1 MQANRWNPLRPATAF
16 EFANPARRGSE
27 PPFISSL
34 VSALSRHLIGQASFG
49 LALAFVA
56 SVLWFT
62 GLQPVRAASSRQAP
76 SVSQTAVFLIKA
88 HQTAKVLHVI
98 VQVRRGSLAEPLD
111 KITAASLFPGKV
123 RMVAP
128 AGGFVAL
135 DVTPEQA
142 LTLARNPHVRHISS
156 DYGVATNGLLG
167 GLLGD
172 VLGGSTGLL
181 SQLVGGLLAGDDSS
195 TSTSISYETQRS
207 YADVAWQQGLM
218 GDGVGVAIVDSGIAP
233 HPDLAGRIVAWQDF
247 VNGESTPYDDYG
259 HGTHV
264 AGIVAGDGA
273 ASANYSSHFVGI
285 APHVNLIG
293 VKVLDENG
301 MGTTSGVI
309 QGIDWCI
316 QNAKQYNIRVINL
329 SLGHAVY
336 ESYATDPLCQEVEA
350 AWNAGI
356 VVVVAAGNYGR
367 LSNNQSLLAN
377 NSGYGTNYGSICS
390 PGNDPDVITVGAM
403 KLGSN
408 PNDRSEDY
416 IASYSS
422 RGPTMGDDI
431 LKPDIIAFGNLT
443 VSCYDPAGTL
453 DQTYTGNVVAP
464 SQYGGSGSPEYFIL
478 SGTSMS
484 TPAVS
489 GAAALMLENSP
500 NISPDTVKL
509 RMMLSADKWGTDP
522 FTYGAGYLDI
532 PAALSC
538 QATSTGLMTSPT
550 VTQLSNGLVGIVTP
564 TGSDEAI
571 WGNSALWGGRVMSN
585 NTIMDSSTVD
595 GQSALWGGRAA
606 YGSSTTWGSSAL
618 WGKSVTSGD
627 GGSQGQQVLSL
638 GDLLDSILDLL

>member
-1 MQANRWNPLRPATAF
+1 MNVRRWSPLAPITAF
-16 EFANPARRGSE
+16 ENATARRHSSQL
-27 PPFISSL
+27 PFALSLIST
-34 VSALSRHLIGQASFG
+34 LSRHVFGQAAFG
-49 LALAFVA
+49 LALAFLLSA
-56 SVLWFT
+56 LWCA
-62 GLQPVRAASSRQAP
+62 GIQPAQAQPNHPAP
-76 SVSQTAVFLIKA
+76 SVAQVAKSLLHE
-88 HQTAKVLHVI
+88 HQSAKVLHVI
-98 VQVRRGSLAEPLD
+98 VQVRNSALAGPLT
-111 KITAASLFPGKV
+111 KTTAASLFGGKV

-135 DVTPEQA
+135 DVTPAQA
-142 LTLARNPHVRHISS
+142 LALAHNPIVRHISF

-167 GLLGD
+167 NLLGG
-172 VLGGSTGLL
+172 VTGLL
-181 SQLVGGLLAGDDSS
+181 SQLVGPLLAGDDSS
-195 TSTSISYETQRS
+195 TDSSISYETQRS
-207 YADVAWQQGLM
+207 YADVAWQQGVM
-218 GDGVGVAIVDSGIAP
+218 GDGVGVAIVDSGIAL
-233 HPDLAGRIVAWQDF
+233 HPDIAGRVVGWQDF
-247 VNGESTPYDDYG
+247 VNGQPAPYDDYG
-259 HGTHV
+259 HGTHI
-264 AGIVAGDGA
+264 AGIIAGNGA
-273 ASANYSSHFVGI
+273 ASAGYSSHFVGI

-293 VKVLDENG
+293 VKVLDQNG

-367 LSNNQSLLAN
+367 VTNNENIFLN
-377 NSGYGTNYGSICS
+377 NSGYGTNYGSVCS

-403 KLGSN
+403 KLGQN
-408 PNDRSEDY
+408 PSDRNEDS

-431 LKPDIIAFGNLT
+431 LKPDITAFGNLV
-443 VSCYDPAGTL
+443 VSCYDPNGTL
-453 DQTYTGNVVAP
+453 DQQYSTNVVPP
-464 SQYGGSGSPEYFIL
+464 SQFGGSGSPEYFIL

-484 TPAVS
+484 TPVVA

-500 NISPDTVKL
+500 NISPATVKL

-522 FTYGAGYLDI
+522 FTYGTGYLDI

-538 QATSTGLMTSPT
+538 QANALVPMTSPQ
-550 VTQLSNGLVGIVTP
+550 VTKLSNGLVGIVTP
-564 TGSDEAI
+564 DGSNEAD
-571 WGNSALWGGRVMSN
+571 WGNSALWGGRVMSKS
-585 NTIMDSSTVD
+585 TIMGSGTVD

-606 YGSSTTWGSSAL
+606 YGSSTTWGSSST

-638 GDLLDSILDLL
+638 GDLLSSILNLL